1 MDTPSLIF
9 LAIFVLPLIVL
20 VFWLARKD
28 KRNITRQW
36 GLIALAVLIIAALY
50 VAFFVA
56 PQYETFFP
64 NN

>member
-9 LAIFVLPLIVL
+9 LAIFVIPFVVLLI
-20 VFWLARKD
+20 WIARKD
-28 KRNITRQW
+28 KRTKTRQW
-36 GLIALAVLIIAALY
+36 GLLALIALIIAALY
-50 VAFFVA
+50 VAFFIA

>member
-9 LAIFVLPLIVL
+9 IAIFVIPFVVLLI
-20 VFWLARKD
+20 WIARKD
-28 KRNITRQW
+28 KRNKTRQW
-36 GLIALAVLIIAALY
+36 GLIALIALIIAALY